1 MTKSDLIDL
10 VAQQANLTLDRS
22 AVVVKAFFDLMADA
36 MKRGDRIEIRNFG
49 NFIVKQY
56 DGYEGRNPR
65 TGAAV
70 KVGPKKLPFFKAGL
84 GLKVGLN
91 ERKGKR

>member
-10 VAQQANLTLDRS
+10 VAQQANVTLDRS
-22 AVVVKAFFDLMADA
+22 AVVVNAFFEQMIDA

-49 NFIVKQY
+49 NFVVKHY

-65 TGAAV
+65 TGATV

-84 GLKVGLN
+84 GLKLAIN
-91 ERKGKR
+91 EKRGKR

>member
-22 AVVVKAFFDLMADA
+22 AVVVNAFFDLMIDA

-49 NFIVKQY
+49 NFVVKQY
-56 DGYEGRNPR
+56 DSYEGRNPK
-65 TGAAV
+65 TGAV
-70 KVGPKKLPFFKAGL
+70 VEVGPKKLPFFKAGL
-84 GLKVGLN
+84 GLKVAIN
-91 ERKGKR
+91 EKKGKR